1 MQEGEVAQQVTEQ
14 LLMFGISIEAW
25 LTIVAIIIGPIL
37 AVQAQKW
44 IERRRED
51 RFRKLYLFRE
61 LMATRAARLSQRHVE
76 ALNLIDLEY
85 PGDKA
90 KDESVHQAWRSYL
103 DALGTPNAPERQ
115 EIIFSKRNDAFIE
128 LMYQMAKRL
137 DFPFDKV
144 AIQRDVYSPIGHGKV
159 EDDQELI
166 RRGVVELLTG
176 KRALSTI
183 SWLMPGQAPLQV
195 TEIPT
200 LSPQGAV
207 VEAPQPRQALE
218 ETRTDEQ
225 ARPAQQPNPQ

>member
-1 MQEGEVAQQVTEQ
+1 MREGEVAQQVTEQ

-25 LTIVAIIIGPIL
+25 LTIVAIIIGPVL

-90 KDESVHQAWRSYL
+90 KDKSVHEAWRSYL
-103 DALGTPNAPERQ
+103 DALGTPNDPERQ
-115 EIIFSKRNDAFIE
+115 EIIFSKRNDAFTE

-144 AIQRDVYSPIGHGKV
+144 AIQRNVYSPIGHGKV

-166 RRGVVELLTG
+166 RRGIVELLTG

-183 SWLMPGQAPLQV
+183 SWLMPGQVPLQV
-195 TEIPT
+195 TEIPA
-200 LSPQGAV
+200 LPPQDAV

-218 ETRTDEQ
+218 ETRADEQ

>member
-1 MQEGEVAQQVTEQ
+1 MTPLQ
-14 LLMFGISIEAW
+14 FW
-25 LTIVAIIIGPIL
+25 LNIFAVIAGPIL

-51 RFRKLYLFRE
+51 RIRKVFLFRE

-85 PGDKA
+85 PGNKRKDKP
-90 KDESVHQAWRSYL
+90 VHEAWRSYL
-103 DALGTPNAPERQ
+103 DALGIPNTPDNPANQQLIFER
-115 EIIFSKRNDAFIE
+115 RNRSFTE
-128 LMYQMAKRL
+128 LMYQMSKRL
-137 DFPFDKV
+137 GFPFDRV
-144 AIQRDVYSPIGHGKV
+144 AIERNVYAPIAHGKL

-195 TEIPT
+195 TEIQASVPA
-200 LSPQGAV
+200 PKVA
-207 VEAPQPRQALE
+207 VEAPQARQALE
-218 ETRTDEQ
+218 EP
-225 ARPAQQPNPQ
+225 RPAEPSPAPQQ

>member
-1 MQEGEVAQQVTEQ
+1 
-14 LLMFGISIEAW
+14 MFGISIEAW

-90 KDESVHQAWRSYL
+90 KDKSVHEAWRSYL
-103 DALGTPNAPERQ
+103 DALGTPNDPERQ
-115 EIIFSKRNDAFIE
+115 EIIFSKRNDAFTE

-144 AIQRDVYSPIGHGKV
+144 AIQRNVYSPIGHGKV

-166 RRGVVELLTG
+166 RRGIVELLTG

-183 SWLMPGQAPLQV
+183 SWLMPGQVPLQV

-200 LSPQGAV
+200 LPPQGAV

-218 ETRTDEQ
+218 ETRADEQ